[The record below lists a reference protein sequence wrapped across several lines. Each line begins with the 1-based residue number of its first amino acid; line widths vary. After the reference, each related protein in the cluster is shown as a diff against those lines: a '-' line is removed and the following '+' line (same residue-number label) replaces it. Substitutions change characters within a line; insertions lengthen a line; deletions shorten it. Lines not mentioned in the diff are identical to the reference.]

1 MKSLNYVFKYYLNF
15 LLKFAGPITL
25 DTRAYNGSLPTLS
38 LNPYAYTKVRNNS
51 KTYRNFDDLGV
62 NYLEIFQFAIL

>member
-38 LNPYAYTKVRNNS
+38 LNPYAYTKVRKN
-51 KTYRNFDDLGV
+51 KYIVIMFFFFL
-62 NYLEIFQFAIL
+62 FADKFNITTH